1 MAGSA
6 KIQCQKGVRRP
17 ALSAVSSRLLPC
29 RWCKPCERVAIKNGA
44 CSACLYCIW
53 DAMSIEMRQQQAQ
66 SAHIFECP
74 EGICFLFCV
83 SPGARGLAGWHFAS
97 GRQRRLNNCCA
108 SQWMIYRCIW
118 IRFPMCWRARSC
130 AQHSTRSATTH
141 GLRILGRG
149 GLEPTPERGE
159 CLRRLL
165 HHGGTA
171 KALVAA
177 GPPLLRGVDRLK
189 PEPLHGHSTPVGQG
203 HRALCGR

>member
-1 MAGSA
+1 MHSLSRKTPSTAWASNRFSAYVEQKGSFGSLFLCLQGDGTDGSGWAGSA

-53 DAMSIEMRQQQAQ
+53 DAMSIEMQQQQAQ

-74 EGICFLFCV
+74 EGMCFLFCV

-141 GLRILGRG
+141 GLRIPGR
-149 GLEPTPERGE
+149 
-159 CLRRLL
+159 
-165 HHGGTA
+165 
-171 KALVAA
+171 
-177 GPPLLRGVDRLK
+177 
-189 PEPLHGHSTPVGQG
+189 
-203 HRALCGR
+203 